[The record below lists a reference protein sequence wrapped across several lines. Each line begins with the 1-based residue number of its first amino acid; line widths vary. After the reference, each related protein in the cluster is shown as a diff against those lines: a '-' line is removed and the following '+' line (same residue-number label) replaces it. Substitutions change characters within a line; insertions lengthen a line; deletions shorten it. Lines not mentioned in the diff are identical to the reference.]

1 MSIDAAVPVSEPQ
14 DNSHPMS
21 SDLRLVHLMTW
32 LGESK
37 RLIGMVVGFVFV
49 AALVISLL
57 LQPIYTARTTLLPP
71 GTQQQGGSA
80 AALAALGS
88 LGGLAGGLGAKTP
101 DELYVALLKSD
112 SVLRALDQRFSL
124 RQRYDIRHFEALRKT
139 FPSIVRIA
147 SDKKTGVIS
156 VEVDDKDPVFAA
168 DLANAHTTEI
178 TKVLGRL
185 AVSEAQ
191 QRRLFF
197 EQQVKDTKEN
207 LVKAE
212 ADLQGVQE
220 RSGVIVLEKQ
230 AEALISGAAQV
241 RASISE
247 REVRLKVARI
257 SATDQNPEVI
267 RLMSELSALRSEL
280 ARMESMQGGQP
291 GSAVDMPVGKIPR
304 AALDY
309 VRARRELKLQETL
322 LEAMIRQL
330 ELARLDEA
338 KEGPLLQQVDRA
350 SPPDYKSKPSRA
362 ILVGTSTLFSLIAVT
377 AWIIVRRYNALQNEI
392 DPAGSESWRA
402 MKLSWAWRR

>member
-37 RLIGMVVGFVFV
+37 RLIGMVVGLVFV